1 MVKTELEK
9 RGDWIRNGWRRDPR
23 AYVEAG
29 NVWATR
35 GGSACFSV
43 GQLSEWSTMGLM
55 AAAALATRLLVE
67 PAEAADLVA
76 RAKGISIKTLEPGLD
91 DRSLDSWLRER
102 VWRGATMSWRGIEC
116 RTARGELGEAPSD
129 IGDCV
134 QVVVDAPPPPVHADR
149 FRCQVALELK
159 LPLQGTDR
167 APAVVWMASRLTR
180 TEDWTRVQRL
190 DDIASRVRA
199 CDEAV
204 REAVDRELRF
214 LRTMERQDY
223 LSWLALLGGP
233 LVVGFGS
240 LLLGAR
246 LADRIERRRMSLK
259 RAVGILG
266 LGAAGTLVGAWSLV
280 FLLDWFERL
289 VFSTTGIYAHEGG
302 AAAAITLLLDL
313 ILWVPATFLAA
324 VAVLFAAWR
333 TRHAGEVELGHR

>member
-1 MVKTELEK
+1 VVKTELEK

-76 RAKGISIKTLEPGLD
+76 RAKGISMKTLEPGLD

-199 CDEAV
+199 CEKPWTGSCAFFAPKADDEGPSEQ
-204 REAVDRELRF
+204 RESPGSASG
-214 LRTMERQDY
+214 RQDRTP
-223 LSWLALLGGP
+223 SDEPQASGGDSRARCGGDSGRG
-233 LVVGFGS
+233 LVP
-240 LLLGAR
+240 R
-246 LADRIERRRMSLK
+246 LPP
-259 RAVGILG
+259 
-266 LGAAGTLVGAWSLV
+266 
-280 FLLDWFERL
+280 RL
-289 VFSTTGIYAHEGG
+289 V
-302 AAAAITLLLDL
+302 
-313 ILWVPATFLAA
+313 
-324 VAVLFAAWR
+324 
-333 TRHAGEVELGHR
+333 

>member
-1 MVKTELEK
+1 MLA
-9 RGDWIRNGWRRDPR
+9 R
-23 AYVEAG
+23 A
-29 NVWATR
+29 R
-35 GGSACFSV
+35 
-43 GQLSEWSTMGLM
+43 
-55 AAAALATRLLVE
+55 ALAPLRAPGPLRRLPRPRHARHRRARGRRRVRLLVE

-214 LRTMERQDY
+214 IRAVERQDY